1 MSIFIYLSLNIIEN
15 NLTGSEWRQ
24 VLGACLLGFI
34 LSLAGFLFIYTYE
47 RSKRDKNDRE
57 AGKRI
62 FMSMMRY
69 IIRVFAIYMTGG
81 LLIAFLMV
89 LVNGAVDIF
98 FLITIPVMSML
109 VAIGMSQVRDDRER

>member
-1 MSIFIYLSLNIIEN
+1 MSIFIYLSLNMIEN
-15 NLTGSEWRQ
+15 NLTGSEWRK

-62 FMSMMRY
+62 FMSMIALY
-69 IIRVFAIYMTGG
+69 HTGVCN
-81 LLIAFLMV
+81 IH
-89 LVNGAVDIF
+89 
-98 FLITIPVMSML
+98 
-109 VAIGMSQVRDDRER
+109 DRRSFDCFPYGPS

>member
-1 MSIFIYLSLNIIEN
+1 M
-15 NLTGSEWRQ
+15 
-24 VLGACLLGFI
+24 
-34 LSLAGFLFIYTYE
+34 FIYTYE

-62 FMSMMRY
+62 FMSMMCY
-69 IIRVFAIYMTGG
+69 IIRMFAIYMTGG

-89 LVNGAVDIF
+89 LVNGSVDIF
-98 FLITIPVMSML
+98 FLITISVMSMF